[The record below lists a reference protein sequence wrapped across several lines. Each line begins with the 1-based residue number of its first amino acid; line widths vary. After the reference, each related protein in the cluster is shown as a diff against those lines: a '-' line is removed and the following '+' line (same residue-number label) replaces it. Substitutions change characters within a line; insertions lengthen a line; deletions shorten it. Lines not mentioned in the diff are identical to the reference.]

1 MLGMIIVVEMLLV
14 VFSSV
19 STTASPKSTER
30 IIGGVYNPGEDFGN
44 TAPGGVASYGN
55 ATFYTSNV
63 DQYGADKYDVQY
75 YGYHIGDPYS
85 SGYAHHYG
93 YHPGPDAYWYA
104 PQDLY
109 NNIPGGT
116 EYMVIVETI
125 NGVND
130 WSGANFTGST
140 NMTATDDKTDYLP
153 DIFLE
158 QIPTPNLKSINYTSG
173 EIVINWTGLDEW
185 ISENSVA
192 SSQKW
197 KIQASNILS
206 YSVYRSDGGLFER
219 VGNATQNR
227 SGEVLF
233 EDTVEPGDYYYR
245 IAVNYKYAN
254 NTGLIDKEH
263 QHQGLYNVL
272 VAQGYTPENSTM
284 FPGMYVTHG
293 RSNVSEVICT
303 DINGPWIENMQ
314 PEDGSVLNT
323 NTTTI
328 SADYSD
334 DSGIDVSSVVLKIND
349 VNYTSKA
356 VITET
361 GISYDYTNMSDGNY
375 TVYLE
380 VKDNSSKHN
389 KASKTWSFTV
399 DTTPPKVKAK
409 APTGDKV
416 LVYDEIYITFS
427 ESMDKTVDMADVFSI
442 EPYLGG
448 WTWGWYE
455 NDTKVRGTHP
465 ANPFT
470 ANTTYNCTISTNAKD
485 EHGNNMANPYSWNFT
500 TIANLSVTL
509 NWPYIGTEHWT
520 GGSNHTINYSVGG
533 GLPDYE
539 VKISYSYN
547 GGDWIFL
554 TFDNQTDAG
563 TYEYM
568 WRLPL
573 IDSETTLV
581 RVEVKDALG
590 ATLSKTSNYFI
601 IDSTKPT
608 VNRTSPLD
616 GSYTPLGCDIEIVFD
631 KSMNPATV
639 GASGG
644 SLLGCS
650 CALNPG
656 GWAATWS
663 DGDKKLT
670 LSHNDFT
677 ADQLYTF
684 TVSTDAKDKSDPG
697 NPLNNSYSWSFTAV
711 PSRGVFT
718 VSIDC
723 PASAEVGEEYRVTV
737 TVNNAELPIAYNNS
751 GTLTVKFYKI
761 HAGETPVQIG
771 TAETID
777 AMQPGAS
784 ETKSSAL
791 FTFDKPGTWYIKV
804 EISST
809 NPIDIIQGY
818 TQSYDTSVPVNVVK
832 PEAPEEIGIGPYI
845 LIIVMVALVAVVGA
859 LTLFGIKKKKK
870 TEK

>member
-1 MLGMIIVVEMLLV
+1 
-14 VFSSV
+14 
-19 STTASPKSTER
+19 
-30 IIGGVYNPGEDFGN
+30 
-44 TAPGGVASYGN
+44 
-55 ATFYTSNV
+55 
-63 DQYGADKYDVQY
+63 
-75 YGYHIGDPYS
+75 
-85 SGYAHHYG
+85 
-93 YHPGPDAYWYA
+93 
-104 PQDLY
+104 
-109 NNIPGGT
+109 
-116 EYMVIVETI
+116 
-125 NGVND
+125 
-130 WSGANFTGST
+130 
-140 NMTATDDKTDYLP
+140 
-153 DIFLE
+153 
-158 QIPTPNLKSINYTSG
+158 
-173 EIVINWTGLDEW
+173 
-185 ISENSVA
+185 
-192 SSQKW
+192 
-197 KIQASNILS
+197 
-206 YSVYRSDGGLFER
+206 
-219 VGNATQNR
+219 
-227 SGEVLF
+227 
-233 EDTVEPGDYYYR
+233 
-245 IAVNYKYAN
+245 
-254 NTGLIDKEH
+254 
-263 QHQGLYNVL
+263 
-272 VAQGYTPENSTM
+272 
-284 FPGMYVTHG
+284 
-293 RSNVSEVICT
+293 
-303 DINGPWIENMQ
+303 
-314 PEDGSVLNT
+314 
-323 NTTTI
+323 
-328 SADYSD
+328 
-334 DSGIDVSSVVLKIND
+334 
-349 VNYTSKA
+349 
-356 VITET
+356 
-361 GISYDYTNMSDGNY
+361 
-375 TVYLE
+375 
-380 VKDNSSKHN
+380 
-389 KASKTWSFTV
+389 
-399 DTTPPKVKAK
+399 
-409 APTGDKV
+409 
-416 LVYDEIYITFS
+416 
-427 ESMDKTVDMADVFSI
+427 
-442 EPYLGG
+442 
-448 WTWGWYE
+448 
-455 NDTKVRGTHP
+455 
-465 ANPFT
+465 
-470 ANTTYNCTISTNAKD
+470 
-485 EHGNNMANPYSWNFT
+485 
-500 TIANLSVTL
+500 
-509 NWPYIGTEHWT
+509 
-520 GGSNHTINYSVGG
+520 
-533 GLPDYE
+533 
-539 VKISYSYN
+539 
-547 GGDWIFL
+547 
-554 TFDNQTDAG
+554 
-563 TYEYM
+563 
-568 WRLPL
+568 
-573 IDSETTLV
+573 
-581 RVEVKDALG
+581 
-590 ATLSKTSNYFI
+590 
-601 IDSTKPT
+601 